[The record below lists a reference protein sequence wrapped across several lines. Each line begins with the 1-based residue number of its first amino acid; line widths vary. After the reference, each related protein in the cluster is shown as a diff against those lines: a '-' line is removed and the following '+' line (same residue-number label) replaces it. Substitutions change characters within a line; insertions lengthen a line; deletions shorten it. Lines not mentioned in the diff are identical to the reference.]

1 MKNYNKHILPIL
13 EALDKKRK
21 EKKITMN
28 VPLEH
33 TEQANF
39 FKAARL
45 ILGIYYP
52 LIFAIPNGGKR
63 TGRDGKGKQ
72 REGLK
77 KGVPDIFL
85 AMPKIGYHGLFIEM
99 KRLKGSTTSDEQK
112 AYIKLLNR
120 TGYKAVICKGYA
132 KAVEVLRDYLK
143 GQDEKS

>member
-1 MKNYNKHILPIL
+1 MSGN
-13 EALDKKRK
+13 
-21 EKKITMN
+21 KITMK

-85 AMPKIGYHGLFIEM
+85 AMPKIGYYGLFIEM